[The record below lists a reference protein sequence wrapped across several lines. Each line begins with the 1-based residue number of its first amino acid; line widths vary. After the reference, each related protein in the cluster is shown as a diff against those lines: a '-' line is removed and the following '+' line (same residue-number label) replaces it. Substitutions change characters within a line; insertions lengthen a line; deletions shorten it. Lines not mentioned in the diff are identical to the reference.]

1 MERIFYSKK
10 TSIMFV
16 VAMLVLLILVCM
28 LLTALTQMASMRH
41 RAEYLAELIESAK
54 KDEQAKQELIEYMKT
69 DDYVIK
75 WAEQNNKIK
84 KDDILWIQENIPS
97 AN

>member
-16 VAMLVLLILVCM
+16 VAMLVLLILLCM
-28 LLTALTQMASMRH
+28 LLTALTQMASMKH

-54 KDEQAKQELIEYMKT
+54 KRRAGKAGFDRIHENGRLRHKMGGAKQ
-69 DDYVIK
+69 
-75 WAEQNNKIK
+75 QNK
-84 KDDILWIQENIPS
+84 ER
-97 AN
+97 

>member
-16 VAMLVLLILVCM
+16 VAMLM
-28 LLTALTQMASMRH
+28 LLTALTQMASMKH

-54 KDEQAKQELIEYMKT
+54 KDEQAKQDLIEYMKT